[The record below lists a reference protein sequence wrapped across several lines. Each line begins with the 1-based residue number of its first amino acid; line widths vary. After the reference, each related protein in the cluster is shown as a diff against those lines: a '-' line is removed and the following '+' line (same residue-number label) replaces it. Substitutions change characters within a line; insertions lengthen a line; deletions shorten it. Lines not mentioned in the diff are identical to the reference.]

1 MYTDEEYAGET
12 DDIYRWMQMKMMI
25 QFNNI
30 CILLLQSK
38 YIQSLN
44 GPKIAAVYLQ
54 GYNLQVRYGVDSLWM
69 KLPR

>member
-44 GPKIAAVYLQ
+44 EPKMAAVYLQ
-54 GYNLQVRYGVDSLWM
+54 GYNLQVRGWFAVDETS
-69 KLPR
+69 